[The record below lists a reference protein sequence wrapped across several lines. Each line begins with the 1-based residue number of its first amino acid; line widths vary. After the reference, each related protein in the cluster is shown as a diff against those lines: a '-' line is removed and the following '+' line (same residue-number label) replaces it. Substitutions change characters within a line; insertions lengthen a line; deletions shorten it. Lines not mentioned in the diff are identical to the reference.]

1 MSMRLSLPRNGL
13 PAVAALDLL
22 VALLIVTGGLTPTP
36 AGLVAAAVVAPLS
49 ALGYV
54 HVYQLFR
61 AAREAGAS
69 PRDALRTVADAL
81 VPLPAR
87 MLMRAERRNL
97 ASFALWVRRRQDGV
111 PPDGVALAY
120 AKNQRPLLLML
131 LFAVAVQAVALEWML
146 AASDAS
152 ADLRAIV
159 MVADVYQLL
168 FVLALGAASATRP
181 HVVTAEELR
190 IRYGAYFDV
199 RVPRELI
206 ASVKISR
213 NYDARGVIA
222 VADGHLTVGVD
233 AQTNLIVNLT
243 APITV
248 TRPLGRREHITTIR
262 FYADDPGSA
271 LRSLTGDHP
280 LR

>member
-1 MSMRLSLPRNGL
+1 MRLSLPRNGL
-13 PAVAALDLL
+13 LAVAALDLL
-22 VALLIVTGGLTPTP
+22 VALLMVAGRLTPTS

-49 ALGYV
+49 AMGYM
-54 HVYQLFR
+54 HAYRLFR
-61 AAREAGAS
+61 AAREVGAAQG
-69 PRDALRTVADAL
+69 DALRTVADAL
-81 VPLPAR
+81 VPLQVR

-111 PPDGVALAY
+111 SPGDIALAY
-120 AKNQRPLLLML
+120 AKSQRPLLLML
-131 LFAVAVQAVALEWML
+131 LFAVVVQAVALEWML
-146 AASDAS
+146 AVSNAA
-152 ADLRAIV
+152 AGLRAIV

-190 IRYGAYFDV
+190 IRYGAYFDL

-206 ASVKISR
+206 ASVKASR
-213 NYDARGVIA
+213 NYNARRVIE
-222 VADGHLTVGVD
+222 VADGHLTLGVD

-243 APITV
+243 GPIAV

-271 LRSLTGDHP
+271 LKSLEGRS
-280 LR
+280 

>member
-1 MSMRLSLPRNGL
+1 MRLSLPRNGL
-13 PAVAALDLL
+13 LAVAALDLL
-22 VALLIVTGGLTPTP
+22 VALLMVAGRLTLTP

-49 ALGYV
+49 AMGYM
-54 HVYQLFR
+54 HAYRLFR
-61 AAREAGAS
+61 AAREVGAA
-69 PRDALRTVADAL
+69 PWDALRTVADAL
-81 VPLPAR
+81 VPLQVR
-87 MLMRAERRNL
+87 MLMRAEHRNL

-111 PPDGVALAY
+111 PPGGIALAY

-131 LFAVAVQAVALEWML
+131 LFAVIVQAVALEWML
-146 AASDAS
+146 AVSNAA
-152 ADLRAIV
+152 AGLRAIV

-190 IRYGAYFDV
+190 IRYGAYFDL

-206 ASVKISR
+206 ASVKVSR
-213 NYDARGVIA
+213 NYNARGVIQ
-222 VADGHLTVGVD
+222 VADGHLTLGVD
-233 AQTNLIVNLT
+233 AQTNLIVTLT
-243 APITV
+243 GPITV

-271 LRSLTGDHP
+271 LKSLKGRS
-280 LR
+280 

>member
-1 MSMRLSLPRNGL
+1 MP
-13 PAVAALDLL
+13 P
-22 VALLIVTGGLTPTP
+22 GGI
-36 AGLVAAAVVAPLS
+36 
-49 ALGYV
+49 
-54 HVYQLFR
+54 
-61 AAREAGAS
+61 
-69 PRDALRTVADAL
+69 
-81 VPLPAR
+81 
-87 MLMRAERRNL
+87 
-97 ASFALWVRRRQDGV
+97 
-111 PPDGVALAY
+111 ALAY

-131 LFAVAVQAVALEWML
+131 LFAVVVQAVALEWML
-146 AASDAS
+146 AASDS
-152 ADLRAIV
+152 SSGLRAIV
-159 MVADVYQLL
+159 MMADVYQLL

-213 NYDARGVIA
+213 NYNARGVIA
-222 VADGHLTVGVD
+222 VTDGHLTVGVD

-248 TRPLGRREHITTIR
+248 TRPLGRRERITTIR

-271 LRSLTGDHP
+271 LRSLTGRLKRVSCRRRRAPHELTCSSGRECRP
-280 LR
+280 ATRRISSSGYGVFLLALCSSW